1 MAGASLDDKLA
12 AGDGDDRGDD
22 AERRV
27 RLCEA
32 GALLDVELEE
42 RSRKWPS
49 AGDARAAADA
59 ADLLAPERDHGSR
72 AGALNAAPLRQNAM
86 PLRCTS
92 NGSTATA
99 LATKMCGADW
109 FDGP

>member
-1 MAGASLDDKLA
+1 MPPARLRTNSIAAGTPLDDQLA

-49 AGDARAAADA
+49 AGDERAAADA

-72 AGALNAAPLRQNAM
+72 AGVL
-86 PLRCTS
+86 
-92 NGSTATA
+92 
-99 LATKMCGADW
+99 
-109 FDGP
+109 DGLDRGDDAERAVEPPAVRD